1 MVDLMRSR
9 VGDISQFASKESCQK
24 SNKKKSREKQTKK
37 KKNTKTKTIN
47 ER

>member
-37 KKNTKTKTIN
+37 KKKY
-47 ER
+47 